1 LFFCLNIF
9 LQTMPHI
16 KNALI
21 RYRIIDRALRNTYK
35 PYPTKAALREA
46 CEEALFGSVHGDN
59 ICDSTI
65 EKDMFAMKMEHDAP
79 IKYSKR
85 FGGYYYTDT
94 DYSLDEIPL
103 TPDDIDAIRFAAN
116 TLSQFKDVGMFKQF
130 GFAIDKIVERMEI
143 SNDLSDQTVG
153 EFVQFE
159 TPVESRGAEFLNPLL
174 QAIKKKQVVYFD
186 YESFQTQKR
195 KARKVVPLL
204 LKEYRN
210 RWYLLSYDVVKE
222 GIITYGLDRMFNLEM
237 SEELMASPIAFNP
250 DQFFKYAIGITASGG
265 QPEKVV
271 FKAENIAAKY
281 IESQP
286 FHWSQKI
293 VKEGKNKTTFEMKVF
308 ISEELIR
315 AILSY
320 GGEVEVMEPELLRDH
335 IIRRV
340 KRMVEN
346 YS

>member
-1 LFFCLNIF
+1 
-9 LQTMPHI
+9 MPHI

-21 RYRIIDRALRNTYK
+21 RYRIIDRALRNSLK
-35 PYPTKAALREA
+35 AYPSKAALREA
-46 CEEALFGSVHGDN
+46 CEEALFGSVHGEN

-65 EKDMFAMKMEHDAP
+65 EKDMYAMKMEHDAP

-85 FGGYYYTDT
+85 YGGYYYTEPNF
-94 DYSLDEIPL
+94 SLDEIPL

-143 SNDLSDQTVG
+143 SNDLSDETVG

-159 TPVESRGAEFLNPLL
+159 TPVETRGAEFLNPLL
-174 QAIKKKQVVYFD
+174 TAIKARQVVYFD

-210 RWYLLSYDVVKE
+210 RWYLLSYDLVKE
-222 GIITYGLDRMFNLEM
+222 GIITYGLDRMFNLEQ
-237 SEELMASPIAFNP
+237 SEEKMVSPVSFNP
-250 DQFFKYAIGITASGG
+250 AQFFKYAIGITASSG
-265 QPEKVV
+265 QPETIV

-286 FHWSQKI
+286 FHWSQKVI
-293 VKEGKNKTTFEMKVF
+293 KEGKNKTTFEMQVF

-315 AILSY
+315 AFLSY
-320 GGEVEVMEPELLRDH
+320 GGEIEVLAPELLRDH

-340 KRMVEN
+340 KSMVDN
-346 YS
+346 YL